1 MMAGFT
7 TVVFSTGFSVTFV
20 LTVSVFVSA
29 VFLSLPLQAQKII
42 TVPVNTVVFK
52 IARLDFSIVCISIE
66 LEAKIS
72 KSLLSL
78 QVLPQY
84 VFIMI
89 G

>member
-1 MMAGFT
+1 MMAGLT

-52 IARLDFSIVCISIE
+52 IARFDFSIVCICIE
-66 LEAKIS
+66 LELEIS
-72 KSLLSL
+72 KYLLSL

-89 G
+89 A